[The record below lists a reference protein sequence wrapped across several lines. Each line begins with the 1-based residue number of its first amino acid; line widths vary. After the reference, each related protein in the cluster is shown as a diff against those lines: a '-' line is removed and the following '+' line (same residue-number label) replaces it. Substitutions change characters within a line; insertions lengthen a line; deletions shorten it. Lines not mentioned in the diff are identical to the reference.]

1 MTTSVRLR
9 INVLKYFQI
18 FRKFSF
24 VSNLLAFQLFCLA
37 ASAESLMFPDFLAS
51 GTKFTVSI
59 SSQARY
65 DHFDTLPFINIQLF
79 SIFNM
84 ISSQPRYD
92 HFGTSPK

>member
-18 FRKFSF
+18 FSKFSF
-24 VSNLLAFQLFCLA
+24 VSNLLAFSFFRSA
-37 ASAESLMFPDFLAS
+37 ASAESPMFPDFLAS
-51 GTKFTVSI
+51 GTKFTAS
-59 SSQARY
+59 
-65 DHFDTLPFINIQLF
+65 
-79 SIFNM
+79 

>member
-9 INVLKYFQI
+9 INALKYFQI
-18 FRKFSF
+18 FSKFSF
-24 VSNLLAFQLFCLA
+24 VSNLLAFQLFSLA

-51 GTKFTVSI
+51 WTKFTVS
-59 SSQARY
+59 
-65 DHFDTLPFINIQLF
+65 
-79 SIFNM
+79 